1 VCAIGTGPDDIRVTT
16 RFATTT
22 PDATIARAIAFFRPY
37 QEVLTAIGI
46 GSFGPLDPD
55 LGSPTFGWITDTP
68 KPGWSHTDLAG
79 AVRRAFG
86 VPIAFDTDVNA
97 AAWGEYQWGAA
108 QHLDSLIYVTVGTGL
123 GGGGVVHGRLM
134 HGLLHPEM
142 GHIRVP
148 HDWVADPF
156 AGTCPFHGDC
166 LEGLASGPA
175 LEARWGQRGETLPA
189 EHPAWELEAQ
199 YLAYGIVSMICVLSP
214 QRVILGGGVMLQT
227 HLFPRIRRLVHQL
240 LNGYIRA
247 PALIDGID
255 TYIVPPALGERTGV
269 CGAMALAQA
278 LSS

>member
-79 AVRRAFG
+79 AVRRALG

-108 QHLDSLIYVTVGTGL
+108 QHLHSLIYVTVGTGL

-199 YLAYGIVSMICVLSP
+199 YLAYGIWC
-214 QRVILGGGVMLQT
+214 
-227 HLFPRIRRLVHQL
+227 
-240 LNGYIRA
+240 A
-247 PALIDGID
+247 A
-255 TYIVPPALGERTGV
+255 
-269 CGAMALAQA
+269 
-278 LSS
+278 

>member
-108 QHLDSLIYVTVGTGL
+108 QHLDSLIYVTEK
-123 GGGGVVHGRLM
+123 R
-134 HGLLHPEM
+134 
-142 GHIRVP
+142 
-148 HDWVADPF
+148 
-156 AGTCPFHGDC
+156 
-166 LEGLASGPA
+166 
-175 LEARWGQRGETLPA
+175 
-189 EHPAWELEAQ
+189 ELRK
-199 YLAYGIVSMICVLSP
+199 P
-214 QRVILGGGVMLQT
+214 
-227 HLFPRIRRLVHQL
+227 
-240 LNGYIRA
+240 
-247 PALIDGID
+247 
-255 TYIVPPALGERTGV
+255 
-269 CGAMALAQA
+269 
-278 LSS
+278 